1 MDAMQRARQWAE
13 EPCFDEAT
21 RAEARAIMADED
33 QLVRCFGRELAF
45 GTGGLRG
52 VLGVGTN
59 RMNDYTVAKASEGLA
74 RYLVKNGGTSV
85 AVSYD
90 SRIGSRRFAGVTA
103 GVLAAHGIACHL
115 YDRLL
120 PTPMLSF
127 AVRAL
132 GCGAGVMI
140 TASHNPSQYNGY
152 KVYGADG
159 CQITE
164 AAADA
169 ITAEIEAADDLALRW
184 LREDEAREKGL
195 LSDIPASVY
204 DDFMAR
210 TMACRRFVSD
220 APLRVCYTPL
230 NGTGREPVLDAFSR
244 MPGLAVIPV
253 AEQLA
258 PDGRFPTC
266 PKPNP
271 ELKEALTLALQTAA
285 RENAALVV
293 ATDPDC
299 DRLGVAVRDATGEFT
314 ILTGNEVGLL
324 LLEHLLRRR
333 AEDGSLPARPV
344 VIKTIVT
351 SDLAFAIARRHGAEV
366 REVLTGFKYIGEEI
380 GRLEAAGEADRF
392 VFGFEESCGYL
403 AGTHVRDK
411 DGVMAATLV
420 CALAQQLAAQGR
432 TLLDALAELYAAY
445 GCMQNRLLNFD
456 LDGADPM
463 AVMRAVMEALRREPL
478 AELADRHVTATK
490 DYLAGVDG
498 LPTSDVLS
506 YAGEGV
512 KAIVRPSGT
521 EPKVK
526 VYLCARADTRPA
538 AQRLLD
544 EMEAQLRARIRA

>member
-1 MDAMQRARQWAE
+1 MNAMERARQWAE
-13 EPCFDEAT
+13 DPRFDPET
-21 RAEARAIMADED
+21 RAEARAVMTDEER
-33 QLVRCFGRELAF
+33 LTRCFGRELAF

-52 VLGVGTN
+52 VLGVGTD
-59 RMNDYTVAKASEGLA
+59 RMNDYTVARASEGLA
-74 RYLVKNGGTSV
+74 RYLLENHGTRV
-85 AVSYD
+85 ALSYD
-90 SRIGSRRFAGVTA
+90 SRLCSRRFAGVAA
-103 GVLAAHGIACHL
+103 GVLTLHGLACCL
-115 YDRLL
+115 YDRLM

-132 GCGAGVMI
+132 HCDAGVMI
-140 TASHNPSQYNGY
+140 TASHNPAQYNGY

-164 AAADA
+164 EAAAA
-169 ITAEIEAADDLALRW
+169 ITAQIDAADYPSLRW
-184 LREDEAREKGL
+184 LDEPTARAKGL
-195 LSDIPASVY
+195 LRDIPASVY
-204 DDFMAR
+204 DDFMDR
-210 TMACRRFVSD
+210 TMACRCFASH

-244 MPGLAVIPV
+244 MPGLTVVPV
-253 AEQLA
+253 EAQML
-258 PDGRFPTC
+258 PDGHFPTC

-271 ELKEALTLALQTAA
+271 EIRETLALAIETAT

-299 DRLGVAVRDATGEFT
+299 DRLGVAVHDSNSEFT
-314 ILTGNEVGLL
+314 VLTGNEVGLL
-324 LLEHLLRRR
+324 LLEHILRRR
-333 AEDGSLPARPV
+333 QADGTMPARALV
-344 VIKTIVT
+344 VKTIVT
-351 SDLAFAIARRHGAEV
+351 SDLAFAIAKRYGAEV

-380 GRLEAAGEADRF
+380 GRLEAAGEEERY

-420 CALAQQLAAQGR
+420 CALAQSLAERGE
-432 TLLDALAELYAAY
+432 TLLDALRELYATY

-463 AVMRAVMEALRREPL
+463 AVMQTVMSGLRATPITL
-478 AELADRHVTATK
+478 LADRPVTETR

-498 LPTSDVLS
+498 LPKSDVLA
-506 YAGEGV
+506 YLGDNV

-526 VYLCARADTRPA
+526 VYLCANAADRLA
-538 AQRLLD
+538 ANRLLD
-544 EMEAQLRARIRA
+544 DMTAQVSARIRP